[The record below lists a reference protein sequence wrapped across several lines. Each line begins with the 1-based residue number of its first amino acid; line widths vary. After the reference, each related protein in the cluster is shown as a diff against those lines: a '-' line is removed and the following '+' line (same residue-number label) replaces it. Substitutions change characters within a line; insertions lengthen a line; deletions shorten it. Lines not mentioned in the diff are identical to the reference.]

1 MNDFMIFVA
10 PFIMTIVSIVLAFI
24 LAPMDKIVREEDSK

>member
-10 PFIMTIVSIVLAFI
+10 PFLTVIMSIIIAFI
-24 LAPMDKIVREEDSK
+24 LAPMDKAIREDKH

>member
-10 PFIMTIVSIVLAFI
+10 PFIMVIISIIISFI
-24 LAPMDKIVREEDSK
+24 IAPMDKSIKEEKQ

>member
-10 PFIMTIVSIVLAFI
+10 PFIMVIISIIIAFI
-24 LAPMDKIVREEDSK
+24 IAPMDKSIKEEKQ